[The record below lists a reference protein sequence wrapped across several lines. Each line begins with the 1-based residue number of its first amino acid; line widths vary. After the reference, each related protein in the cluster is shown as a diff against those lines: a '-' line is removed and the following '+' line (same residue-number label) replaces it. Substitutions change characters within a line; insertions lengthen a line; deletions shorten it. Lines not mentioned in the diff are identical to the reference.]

1 MITVFASFIFGDLQI
16 VKLFGLGLAFA
27 IFIDASVVRMVLVPA
42 TMELLGSANWWFPK
56 WLDRI
61 VPRLHVEAV
70 VDVDAEIAELLGD
83 QRAHS
88 S

>member
-1 MITVFASFIFGDLQI
+1 
-16 VKLFGLGLAFA
+16 
-27 IFIDASVVRMVLVPA
+27 MVLVPA
-42 TMELLGSANWWFPK
+42 TMELLGAANWWFPK

-70 VDVDAEIAELLGD
+70 VDVDAELAELLGE
-83 QRAHS
+83 QQAHS